1 MELNKKTLRNIFF
14 LAAGCIVLYW
24 ILHETERFEHIFGT
38 IRGVLSP
45 FLVGA
50 CIAFVMNVP
59 MRGIEKRLSGIKNAG
74 ARRSL
79 AIFLTLI
86 LFILV
91 LTAVFWLL
99 IPQVIT
105 TIETVVNKLP
115 GFISDIQA
123 LIEKFLADNPELL
136 EWINNNIS
144 LEQFAGVLQGAI
156 DSVGNSLSTI
166 VSGAFSAVGTIT
178 TILFNAVVSIVFALY
193 SLARKEILARQSR
206 RLLYAFLPERWG
218 DRIIR
223 VMRLANSTFSHFL
236 SGQFLEVCILGAM
249 FAISMAIFKMPY
261 IPLVSVLVAITAFIP
276 LVGAF
281 VGCFLG
287 AFFILVDNPIQA
299 FWFVVMFLVIQQ
311 IEGNLIYPRVVGAHI
326 GLPGMWVLLAVAV
339 GGEMMGISGMFLMIP
354 LASVIYTLLDEFSSK
369 RVTQKGI
376 SPEKLIDQPPDLSLE
391 HKERKKK
398 SSPASQTEAS
408 VTAHESSDSEQRE

>member
-1 MELNKKTLRNIFF
+1 M
-14 LAAGCIVLYW
+14 
-24 ILHETERFEHIFGT
+24 
-38 IRGVLSP
+38 LSP

-376 SPEKLIDQPPDLSLE
+376 S
-391 HKERKKK
+391 RK
-398 SSPASQTEAS
+398 S
-408 VTAHESSDSEQRE
+408 